1 MQKAKAFQVILD
13 VGLIATCPAS
23 SVNSPL
29 LTLASPLTSLSF
41 QPQDSRTGCSLC
53 QEYAAFEHLH
63 GYLPSLLHILAQ
75 LLSELPCI
83 ESIAPQLPWEALP
96 ICLS

>member
-63 GYLPSLLHILAQ
+63 GYLQIGRAHV
-75 LLSELPCI
+75 
-83 ESIAPQLPWEALP
+83 
-96 ICLS
+96 